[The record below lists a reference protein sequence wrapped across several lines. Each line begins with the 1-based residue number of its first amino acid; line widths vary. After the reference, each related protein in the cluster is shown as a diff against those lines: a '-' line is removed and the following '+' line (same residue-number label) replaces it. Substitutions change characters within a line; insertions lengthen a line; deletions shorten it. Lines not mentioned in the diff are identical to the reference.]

1 LTSIGY
7 DSTVTSAN
15 THTSK
20 TNLSSI
26 VYYITGHGF
35 GHAVRSSQVV
45 RNLQKIRPDCAIHV
59 RTTAPE
65 WLFPKSVRYSRQSI
79 DIGIVQ
85 RDSLEMDLAATLQS
99 CRLLHE
105 DAPRII
111 EKELLFIRDH
121 DVRLVVGDI
130 PPLCFEIATRAAV
143 PSVAVTNFAWD
154 GIYSAYQTRH
164 PGFAPI
170 IDEIRQFYAKASL
183 ALTLP
188 HACDMNVFSTWE
200 PIPWIA
206 RVSRLRKDEARKLF
220 SLPQSATVVLL
231 SFGGLGLQRLPWD
244 KLKKIRN
251 YLFVTTADERKIDGN
266 ILILPNAQRHY
277 ENLVRAVDVVITKPG
292 YGIVADMIAHRVP
305 ALYTDR
311 GEFPEY
317 TKLVEALKHSA
328 VAEFIPQTDLL
339 SGTIEQPLNRI
350 LSKIPDWPPVQL
362 NGAQIAA
369 EKILSLM

>member
-1 LTSIGY
+1 
-7 DSTVTSAN
+7 
-15 THTSK
+15 
-20 TNLSSI
+20 LSSI
-26 VYYITGHGF
+26 AYYITGHGF

-45 RNLQKIRPDCAIHV
+45 RSLKKVSPHCEIHV

-65 WLFPKSVRYSRQSI
+65 WLFPKAVRYSRQSV
-79 DIGIVQ
+79 DTGLVQ
-85 RDSLEMDLAATLQS
+85 RDSLEMDLAATVQT
-99 CRLLHE
+99 CRQLHE
-105 DAPRII
+105 DAPAIVER
-111 EKELLFIRDH
+111 EVSFVRDH

-130 PPLCFEIATRAAV
+130 PPLCFEIAARAGI
-143 PSVAVTNFAWD
+143 PSVAVTNFTWD
-154 GIYSAYQTRH
+154 GIYSAYQTRY
-164 PGFAPI
+164 PEFAPL
-170 IDEIRQFYAKASL
+170 IDEIRQFYAKTTL

-188 HACDMNVFSTWE
+188 YPCDMNLFSRQE

-206 RVSRLRKDEARKLF
+206 RVSRLEKDEARSRF

-244 KLKKIRN
+244 KFKKMRD
-251 YLFVTTADERKIDGN
+251 YFFVTTADERKLDGN

-292 YGIVADMIAHRVP
+292 YGIVTDVIAHRVP

-317 TKLVEALKHSA
+317 LKLVEALKHSA
-328 VAEFIPQTDLL
+328 VAEFIPQTELL
-339 SGTIEQPLNRI
+339 SGNIERPLERI
-350 LSKIPDWPPVQL
+350 LNKTRDWPPVGL

-369 EKILSLM
+369 EKILSLI